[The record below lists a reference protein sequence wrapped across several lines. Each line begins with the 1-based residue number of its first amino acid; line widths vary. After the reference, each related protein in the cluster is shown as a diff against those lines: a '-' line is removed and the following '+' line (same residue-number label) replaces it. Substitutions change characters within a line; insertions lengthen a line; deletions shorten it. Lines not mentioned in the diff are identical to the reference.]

1 MIFGEQM
8 RDDVV
13 LRLLDGQS
21 SLETS
26 KFLDRLM
33 ELSTLEEAEHQFL
46 VDPFDRSVALVF
58 QMFQSSDLDPW
69 DCLLYTSPSP
79 RDRQKSRMPSSA

>member
-79 RDRQKSRMPSSA
+79 RDATLSRMPSSA